1 MVVLFLE
8 DPIDLLNQSFASK
21 NLSEVTQKRWLYT
34 ANDFLSFIDKKD
46 IMFADAD
53 GQTVKDYLAYKKRTV
68 SGNGMKTIHYILKS
82 MYMSWN
88 KEWKLTKG
96 DVPHGREPERPFFTV
111 EEIRKIINAG
121 KERSKERGD
130 YIGMRDLVMLLISTE
145 TGIRRIQIH
154 NLDREH
160 FTKDKLLKIPP
171 AKGGRWTD
179 RKLRD
184 DTIRFLE
191 LYLIERKKFLGET
204 SDDPKSPLFLDKSR
218 ARVST
223 EAMGWGFIDIK
234 NKAGIDKPGGSF
246 HGMRRSKTTRL
257 HKGGMSETEI
267 TEALGWK
274 KGSREP
280 GIYIQLDQKEVQD
293 KANKADKFMD
303 NAEEL

>member
-1 MVVLFLE
+1 MVLLG
-8 DPIDLLNQSFASK
+8 DPIELLKQSFESK
-21 NLSEVTQKRWLYT
+21 NLSEVTQKRWMYVAT
-34 ANDFLSFIDKKD
+34 DFLDFIGKKD
-46 IMFADAD
+46 VTFASAD
-53 GQTVKDYLAYKKRTV
+53 GQAVKDYLGYKKRTV

-82 MYMSWN
+82 MYMSWG
-88 KEWKLTKG
+88 KKWELGKG

-111 EEIRKIINAG
+111 EEIRKIITAG
-121 KERSKERGD
+121 KERAKERGD

-145 TGIRRIQIH
+145 TGVRRIQIH
-154 NLDREH
+154 NLDLEH

-184 DTIRFLE
+184 DTVRYLE
-191 LYLIERKKFLGET
+191 LYLIERRKFLGET
-204 SDDPKSPLFLDKSR
+204 ANDPKSPLFLDRSKT
-218 ARVST
+218 RVST

-280 GIYIQLDQKEVQD
+280 GIYIQLDQKEVQE
-293 KANKADKFMD
+293 KANKADKFMSD
-303 NAEEL
+303 DEL